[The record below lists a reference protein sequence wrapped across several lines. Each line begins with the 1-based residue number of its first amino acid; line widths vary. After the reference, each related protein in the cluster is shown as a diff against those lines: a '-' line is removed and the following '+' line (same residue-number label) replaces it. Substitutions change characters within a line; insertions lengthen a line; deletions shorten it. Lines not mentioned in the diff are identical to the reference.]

1 MKTMKK
7 ILTILILLLPYF
19 IVLTLLSC
27 EKASDSGFGDQ
38 VTISKDEY
46 EKLKGD
52 TLNSEYPKPF
62 KLHTEGLSSYENS
75 DGIVLGSDKHEYL
88 VWNYGYSSC
97 NVEHY
102 IDCKLCKERPLKSAA
117 DKEYERLSN
126 IVKQKEQ
133 MIMDQKKHKLIFLSK

>member
-1 MKTMKK
+1 MKK
-7 ILTILILLLPYF
+7 IHILYIFPILLLLVGF
-19 IVLTLLSC
+19 SLLVASC
-27 EKASDSGFGDQ
+27 EKASDSGFGDE

-46 EKLKGD
+46 DKLKGD
-52 TLNSEYPKPF
+52 TLKSEYPKPF
-62 KLHTEGLSSYENS
+62 KLYTEGLSSFGNS

-88 VWNYGYSSC
+88 VWNFGSHGC

-133 MIMDQKKHKLIFLSK
+133 MILEKT

>member
-1 MKTMKK
+1 MKK
-7 ILTILILLLPYF
+7 ILTILILLF
-19 IVLTLLSC
+19 TLVAC
-27 EKASDSGFGDQ
+27 ETATEQ

-46 EKLKGD
+46 QKLKGD
-52 TLNSEYPKPF
+52 TSEYPKPF
-62 KLHTEGLSSYENS
+62 KLYTEGLSYENS

-88 VWNYGYSSC
+88 VINYAYNSC

-102 IDCKLCKERPLKSAA
+102 IDCKLCEQRPLKSAA

-133 MIMDQKKHKLIFLSK
+133 MIMDQKKHKLTFLTKSNQK